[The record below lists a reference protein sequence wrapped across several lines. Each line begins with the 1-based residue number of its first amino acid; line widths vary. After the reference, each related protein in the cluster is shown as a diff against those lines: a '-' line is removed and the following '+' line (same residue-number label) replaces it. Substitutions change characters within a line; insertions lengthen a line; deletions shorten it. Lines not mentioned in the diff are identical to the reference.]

1 MRMWLVP
8 MHLLCRQHFLGN
20 HRELHTMWRSIE
32 LGKYHLIHGHTKKGQ
47 IDVSQIISQHE
58 ACEAEMV
65 RRGYNHKS
73 PLPEYAPVVIQDF
86 IDQFGIVPVDIEKS
100 LKDLHWQYYIH
111 VITEGKN
118 P

>member
-1 MRMWLVP
+1 
-8 MHLLCRQHFLGN
+8 
-20 HRELHTMWRSIE
+20 MWRSIE